1 MLKIIQMG
9 TLSVSVPDDLRER
22 MDRLDDINWS
32 AVARRAFEEKVEQVE
47 FLRKIAQKSKLTA
60 KDAKAIADK
69 ISKDMTKKFKE
80 M

>member
-1 MLKIIQMG
+1 MG